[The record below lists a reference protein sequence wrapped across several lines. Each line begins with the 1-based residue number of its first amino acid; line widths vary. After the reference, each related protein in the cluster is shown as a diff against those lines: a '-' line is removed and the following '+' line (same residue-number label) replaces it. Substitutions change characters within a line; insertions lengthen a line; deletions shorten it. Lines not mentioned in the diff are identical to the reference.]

1 MGAAEN
7 SGETKN
13 KPRVHGQP
21 KDGSSSSRIKRKQQP
36 AAPSDSRHTRGLA
49 WVQAGWLKNL
59 GWAGVQHAGRSL
71 GMDGM
76 DGMDGMGLVFL
87 SAPATS
93 GALVQCPFGG
103 RRDPDSCSERWM
115 GWDGRGTVR
124 RTARTVEGWRT
135 WLWWPCAWC

>member
-49 WVQAGWLKNL
+49 WDQAGWLKNL
-59 GWAGVQHAGRSL
+59 GWACNTRVARWGWMVWGWFFCRLPQPLGRWYS
-71 GMDGM
+71 
-76 DGMDGMGLVFL
+76 VFL
-87 SAPATS
+87 GVGEIQTA
-93 GALVQCPFGG
+93 GA
-103 RRDPDSCSERWM
+103 SN
-115 GWDGRGTVR
+115 GWDRMGEER
-124 RTARTVEGWRT
+124 
-135 WLWWPCAWC
+135 